1 MIFLAID
8 SRLLLKESDHNAQFP
23 DGLCFVISLLFQKLL
38 QTHIPFITF
47 YISFQARLRRLSVLK
62 GYKGCSE
69 EESKQLQRS
78 LETTDYISSEES
90 MEEDVENEDS
100 ENEAQ
105 EKCLIK
111 RPLPWRSELLNL
123 HFEAL
128 DKRAKR
134 KQKHKRHGGA
144 QSYKRRVGAASDR
157 EEPEDAL
164 EYEVADFEEA

>member
-1 MIFLAID
+1 MIFLAMD
-8 SRLLLKESDHNAQFP
+8 SRLLLKESDHNAQFS
-23 DGLCFVISLLFQKLL
+23 DGLCFVISFFFVFDFLRIYIHFQKLL
-38 QTHIPFITF
+38 QNHIPFIIF

-62 GYKGCSE
+62 VYKGCSE
-69 EESKQLQRS
+69 EEKKQLQRS

-111 RPLPWRSELLNL
+111 RPLPWCSKLLNL

-128 DKRAKR
+128 DKRANR

-144 QSYKRRVGAASDR
+144 QSYKRRR
-157 EEPEDAL
+157 CQQERRT
-164 EYEVADFEEA
+164 